1 VLTASPARP
10 VPASWLLSIV
20 HGVSVRSFSRGGVR
34 GRGRCSCAALFRA
47 LENKMLAVHRKCGL
61 RCTMPAINPRITI
74 TLEPSTAA
82 QLRRM
87 SALTGNSQS
96 SMISELLAQSSPVF
110 DRLIAVLEAAEVAKT
125 AAREDAAEKLK
136 AAQSKI
142 ENQLGLMLDWM
153 DDSSRPL
160 LEHAEKVKR
169 RTRRQA
175 QEQPGTGDRATGGA
189 CAPTPLSNR
198 GVRSDPQTRK
208 TQGKSRA
215 YKDLLSK
222 SEHAQKTT
230 QKRTKKGAV

>member
-1 VLTASPARP
+1 
-10 VPASWLLSIV
+10 
-20 HGVSVRSFSRGGVR
+20 
-34 GRGRCSCAALFRA
+34 
-47 LENKMLAVHRKCGL
+47 
-61 RCTMPAINPRITI
+61 MPAINPRITI

-153 DDSSRPL
+153 DDSARPL
-160 LEHAEKVKR
+160 IDHVEKVKR
-169 RTRRQA
+169 RARRRTA
-175 QEQPGTGDRATGGA
+175 VDECAARPPAAGGA
-189 CAPTPLSNR
+189 PATPPSNR

-230 QKRTKKGAV
+230 QKRTEKGAV